1 MGHSDGFVAPR
12 AQIETAEY
20 TLKTVQP
27 NLNPFNLNQSNFKE
41 QVSLENISPYKDKTN
56 TIMNISQS

>member
-27 NLNPFNLNQSNFKE
+27 NLNPFNLN
-41 QVSLENISPYKDKTN
+41 
-56 TIMNISQS
+56 